1 MSSKKR
7 KIRLGKRIA
16 EALDLPDEAVS
27 GQPKLTLHGREILLI
42 ENHKGIFECGE
53 CVVRLHTACGILRIT
68 GSALTLLELSAER
81 LYVAGALCSVE
92 YEL

>member
-27 GQPKLTLHGREILLI
+27 GLPKLTLHGSEILLI
-42 ENHKGIFECGE
+42 ENHKGIFECG
-53 CVVRLHTACGILRIT
+53 
-68 GSALTLLELSAER
+68 
-81 LYVAGALCSVE
+81 
-92 YEL
+92 